1 MAASLMDTV
10 HLYDQS
16 CDYSTGMA
24 GFCARHHWNSH
35 SMHKLLD
42 CNVHACV
49 VRTRTKSLLYLLLC
63 CMHGTS
69 LMLFISIDMHIIS
82 LIRISNVCIMDI
94 Q

>member
-1 MAASLMDTV
+1 MINHV
-10 HLYDQS
+10 I
-16 CDYSTGMA
+16 TGMA
-24 GFCARHHWNSH
+24 GFVLDTIGIHTPCMNCMIAMC
-35 SMHKLLD
+35 MHAWSGLEQNH
-42 CNVHACV
+42 CCIC
-49 VRTRTKSLLYLLLC
+49 YC